1 MSFYKEILPFVEYIH
16 SIRRLEAYL
25 SFDMKFPVKWS
36 IPKSIVD
43 EGKIIGFEVE
53 DQNSKGITFVT
64 PINELEVSTILVKI
78 GKIIKLNKERELK
91 ERALKEKELEEKE
104 RKLKEKER
112 KLKEKEKEI
121 KERLFKQ
128 TVEQLKQTFEKTDL
142 DKLQNLY
149 FDFEDEDVD
158 TELDGELDNDFED
171 ELSINQR
178 IKLGDEQDRQES
190 TTTEL
195 V

>member
-1 MSFYKEILPFVEYIH
+1 MSFYKEIIPFVDYIH
-16 SIRRLEAYL
+16 SIRKLESYL

-36 IPKSIVD
+36 IPKSIID

-91 ERALKEKELEEKE
+91 EK
-104 RKLKEKER
+104 
-112 KLKEKEKEI
+112 
-121 KERLFKQ
+121 LFKQ

-149 FDFEDEDVD
+149 FDFEDEIDSEFD
-158 TELDGELDNDFED
+158 SELDD
-171 ELSINQR
+171 EINANQQ
-178 IKLGDEQDRQES
+178 INLEDEQDRQEPA
-190 TTTEL
+190 TAEL
-195 V
+195 VNE